1 MNISDSP
8 SVSREKKG
16 DCTKTTSTIHSEN
29 SHSIDFLDPKNGM
42 FDSPKSRGYCKD
54 NKGAVTPTSSVYSAD
69 AAFLNEGENAMFPD
83 TPLSKNDSKSTENL
97 TETDSTDG
105 SPPKQKTAANG
116 NKSDAGKTNSSD
128 NEEKCLDS
136 EKEEKESLTL
146 KEALEK
152 GWTSASAE
160 NLTIAQLY
168 LMFGKDSK
176 VRLEY
181 EFCKETTTVED
192 IVKTQLAN
200 TLRRLVHLAAME
212 ITDVKVFIWV
222 YI

>member
-1 MNISDSP
+1 
-8 SVSREKKG
+8 
-16 DCTKTTSTIHSEN
+16 
-29 SHSIDFLDPKNGM
+29 M

-222 YI
+222 YT